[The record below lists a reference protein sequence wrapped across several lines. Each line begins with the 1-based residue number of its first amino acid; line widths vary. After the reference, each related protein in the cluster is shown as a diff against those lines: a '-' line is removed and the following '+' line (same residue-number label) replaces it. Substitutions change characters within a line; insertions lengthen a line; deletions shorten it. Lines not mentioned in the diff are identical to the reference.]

1 MMRAMATMGAALVAI
16 ALALALN
23 QSAFAQS
30 GAPRPPV
37 AKPNRVTAPGE
48 SAAPVAPTGPPPDMA
63 YGAFQ
68 RGYFITAFSLAT
80 DRITNDGDPKAMTL
94 LGELY
99 AEGLGVP
106 QDDRRAAE
114 WYRLA
119 AARGDS
125 NAMFALAMFALNGR
139 AGPRDRDASTRWLAA
154 AAKLGH
160 PLAAYDLAL
169 LYVEGQMF
177 PQDFSRAAEL
187 LRIAAQGGSAL
198 ELSPL

>member
-1 MMRAMATMGAALVAI
+1 MMRAPTIAAALLGVA
-16 ALALALN
+16 L
-23 QSAFAQS
+23 QQPAFAQS
-30 GAPRPPV
+30 GAPHPPAARPDRV
-37 AKPNRVTAPGE
+37 AAPGE
-48 SAAPVAPTGPPPDMA
+48 KTAPATPVGPPPDMA

-80 DRITNDGDPKAMTL
+80 DRVTNDSDPKAMTL

-106 QDDRRAAE
+106 QNDRRAAE
-114 WYRLA
+114 WYKLA

-139 AGPRDRDASTRWLAA
+139 AGPRDRDESTRWLAA

-169 LYVEGQMF
+169 LYIEGQMF
-177 PQDFSRAAEL
+177 PQDFGRAAEF
-187 LRIAAQGGSAL
+187 LRIAAQAGSADAQ
-198 ELSPL
+198 

>member
-1 MMRAMATMGAALVAI
+1 MMRTMAAI
-16 ALALALN
+16 ACALLALAFN

-30 GAPRPPV
+30 GAARPPA
-37 AKPNRVTAPGE
+37 AKPNRVAAPGE
-48 SAAPVAPTGPPPDMA
+48 KTAPAAPAGPPPDMA

-80 DRITNDGDPKAMTL
+80 DRVTNDADPKAMTL
-94 LGELY
+94 LGALY

-125 NAMFALAMFALNGR
+125 NAMFALAMFALSGR
-139 AGPRDRDASTRWLAA
+139 GGPRDRDASTRWPAA
-154 AAKLGH
+154 AAQIGH
-160 PLAAYDLAL
+160 PLRRQHSAFAY
-169 LYVEGQMF
+169 
-177 PQDFSRAAEL
+177 
-187 LRIAAQGGSAL
+187 
-198 ELSPL
+198 